1 MPRIYDVY
9 IGGRSARFVQGST
22 EEHGDDTRRVVE
34 VRSDQELSALVQ
46 RLGTGEEPGPVLVVG
61 HGFDPWQAFQRQHEF
76 VLAAGGLVVDE
87 QGRLLAIRRLGKW
100 DLPKGKVE
108 RGEAVELG
116 AVREVQ
122 EECGLQEVELVRP
135 LMSTWHT
142 YERKGRQHLKRTDW
156 FLMRGSA
163 AEVLTAQVEEDI
175 EEVRWLDAEGLR
187 RMEADTYPSL
197 LPVLAAFRAMGA

>member
-9 IGGRSARFVQGST
+9 IGGRSARFVQGGT
-22 EEHGDDTRRVVE
+22 EEHGDDTCRVVE

-122 EECGLQEVELVRP
+122 EECGLKEVELVRP

-187 RMEADTYPSL
+187 MMEADTYPSL

>member
-1 MPRIYDVY
+1 M
-9 IGGRSARFVQGST
+9 
-22 EEHGDDTRRVVE
+22 E

-187 RMEADTYPSL
+187 MMEADTYPSL

>member
-46 RLGTGEEPGPVLVVG
+46 RLGTGEESGPVLVVG

-187 RMEADTYPSL
+187 MMEADTYPSL

>member
-46 RLGTGEEPGPVLVVG
+46 RLGTGEESGPVLVVG

>member
-122 EECGLQEVELVRP
+122 EECGLKEVELVRP